1 MLGGQVGRLEKKASA
16 VPDPRV
22 TCRLWFRQC
31 SDTLLFI
38 TTPKLSVCQLFLSA
52 GSCVIKSEIMTL
64 QKRYF
69 AEPADILTIRLYCY
83 NCTGAVHIPLAGPG
97 DLPDG
102 CPYCHKN
109 WFFLG
114 TTDRQPI
121 RESILSLIQALRA
134 LKDRG
139 EKPLFQVQLEL
150 NLPE

>member
-38 TTPKLSVCQLFLSA
+38 IKPKLSVCQLFVSA
-52 GSCVIKSEIMTL
+52 GSCVIRSETMTL

-69 AEPADILTIRLYCY
+69 AEPADILTVRLC
-83 NCTGAVHIPLAGPG
+83 CCKCKAAVHIPLTSPEYM
-97 DLPDG
+97 PDA
-102 CPYCHKN
+102 CPRCHAN
-109 WFFLG
+109 WFLRG
-114 TTDRQPI
+114 NTDRQSS
-121 RESILSLIQALRA
+121 RESILSLIRTLTA